1 MIRSACLALG
11 LAWLGTWLAAAHADD
26 QAVSSTLLAGPSAA
40 SGADSDLCPADG
52 SNAGGGSLLSRLF
65 GDSGCDAYGGCCG
78 KPKLLGLFTASDC
91 RFTDFISPM
100 TNPVYFED
108 PRNLTE
114 ARVIFLNHQIPGSV
128 LGGGDVQLLA
138 TQFRAAITDR
148 LSIIATKDGYVFA
161 GPDAPPINGWADVD
175 VGLKYNLYADPTLQ
189 RLLSVGTRV
198 EMPVGSYHALQG
210 NSGTSEFDI
219 FMSGGTQLGNL
230 SHFLTTAGFRLPAD
244 PNKQN
249 DQFYWSFHF
258 DRRLPNR
265 PLYGL
270 LEFNWYHW
278 MSNVPG
284 GLPVGGLDLYNF
296 GSSNVANT
304 NIVTGAIGLKYKPT
318 VNSEAGICWE
328 VPLTTQRD
336 ILDNRLTVDLI
347 LRY

>member
-1 MIRSACLALG
+1 MRQFVWLTLASSLLG
-11 LAWLGTWLAAAHADD
+11 GWLAGA
-26 QAVSSTLLAGPSAA
+26 QAEEQSILGGPCDSAA
-40 SGADSDLCPADG
+40 ACCNSGG
-52 SNAGGGSLLSRLF
+52 SCCTSGDCCDEAGSLLTHLL
-65 GDSGCDAYGGCCG
+65 GNSGCDAYGGCCG
-78 KPKLLGLFTASDC
+78 KPKLFGLFTASDC

-114 ARVIFLNHQIPGSV
+114 ARVIFLNNQIPGAV
-128 LGGGDVQLLA
+128 LGGGDVQLVA
-138 TQFRAAITDR
+138 TQVRAAITDR
-148 LSIIATKDGYVFA
+148 LSIIATKDGYIFS
-161 GPDAPPINGWADVD
+161 GPDAPPINGWANAN
-175 VGLKYNLYADPTLQ
+175 VGLKYNLYADPALQ
-189 RLLSVGTRV
+189 RLLSVGMRV

-210 NSGTSEFDI
+210 NSGTSQFDL
-219 FMSGGTQLGNL
+219 FASAGTQLGVL

-265 PLYGL
+265 PIYGL

-296 GSSNVANT
+296 GSSNVAGT

-328 VPLTTQRD
+328 VPLTAQRD